1 MQWHNNRHESGG
13 AQRASQ
19 VAPPLTV
26 SPTSVR
32 VGAQPTYVVVAEPGV
47 LRLSA
52 HTALSVE
59 RGVLCSS
66 WGSPNGERRPH
77 LRRTERS
84 TFISRRRER
93 RTVRSAFSLGDHE
106 RRTGR
111 STFIY
116 PHHELRP
123 GRSPFILASHERR
136 TGRSTFTLSWG
147 ATNVERCV
155 LRSSCART

>member
-1 MQWHNNRHESGG
+1 M
-13 AQRASQ
+13 AQQQTREWWCATC
-19 VAPPLTV
+19 LT
-26 SPTSVR
+26 SCSAAHGLSDLRSRRGSTH
-32 VGAQPTYVVVAEPGV
+32 VVVEPGV

-106 RRTGR
+106 RITGR
-111 STFIY
+111 STFI
-116 PHHELRP
+116 LGDR
-123 GRSPFILASHERR
+123 ERR
-136 TGRSTFTLSWG
+136 AGRSTFVLGT
-147 ATNVERCV
+147 TNVERGVLRSAWGTANLERGV
-155 LRSSCART
+155 LRSS